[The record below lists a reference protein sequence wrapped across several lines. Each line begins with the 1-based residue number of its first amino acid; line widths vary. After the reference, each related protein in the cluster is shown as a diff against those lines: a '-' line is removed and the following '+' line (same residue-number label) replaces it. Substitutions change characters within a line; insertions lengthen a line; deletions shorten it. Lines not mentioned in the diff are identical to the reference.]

1 MLMKSE
7 MNNRLLIFV
16 FEKTKIANQ
25 PKISVTGR
33 EGKTGSGANES
44 KMALVQSP
52 RDDTC
57 LRRAVS
63 SGNVTPTAIRSLPV
77 PWPRSLQRNG
87 LNVFF
92 HGKYAFVLT
101 LNIQGNATQGREFQF
116 CNAVSFLN
124 TYPLGSNCRIP
135 GPLSERFKE
144 RGINTI
150 VSCVIQRDASK
161 WPGSAIQRLNNR
173 AWQLNVYISTR
184 ELLPAETEV

>member
-1 MLMKSE
+1 MA
-7 MNNRLLIFV
+7 
-16 FEKTKIANQ
+16 EKFTKKWA
-25 PKISVTGR
+25 
-33 EGKTGSGANES
+33 E
-44 KMALVQSP
+44 
-52 RDDTC
+52 C
-57 LRRAVS
+57 
-63 SGNVTPTAIRSLPV
+63 
-77 PWPRSLQRNG
+77 
-87 LNVFF
+87 FF

-116 CNAVSFLN
+116 CNAISFLN

-173 AWQLNVYISTR
+173 AW
-184 ELLPAETEV
+184 